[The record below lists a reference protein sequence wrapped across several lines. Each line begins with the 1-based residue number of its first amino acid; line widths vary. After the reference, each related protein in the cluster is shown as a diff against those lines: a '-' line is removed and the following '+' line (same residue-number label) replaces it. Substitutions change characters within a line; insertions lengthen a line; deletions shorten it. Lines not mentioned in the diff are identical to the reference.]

1 MFTSIWLPRGTIF
14 TFKLPEP
21 PEAEIINFLSFGIL
35 EQQMRSECT
44 LVSKRICRNCC
55 MLLAG
60 SSFVDSLRL
69 VTGAPRI
76 DLRAAKE
83 RSWLV
88 PFLEFLRVTL
98 TKFSWLGISLEN
110 VAGKRNQIQ
119 FLYLRIKLMLSLQI
133 EKELQWEFWFWFGFL
148 EESCR
153 PVSRYQA
160 LILTILSRV
169 SSPNLQSF
177 QEETTNAPPSPRII
191 LQ

>member
-1 MFTSIWLPRGTIF
+1 MFTSIWLPRGTIS

-21 PEAEIINFLSFGIL
+21 PEAEIINFLGFGIL

-69 VTGAPRI
+69 VTGASRV

-98 TKFSWLGISLEN
+98 TKFS
-110 VAGKRNQIQ
+110 
-119 FLYLRIKLMLSLQI
+119 
-133 EKELQWEFWFWFGFL
+133 
-148 EESCR
+148 
-153 PVSRYQA
+153 
-160 LILTILSRV
+160 
-169 SSPNLQSF
+169 
-177 QEETTNAPPSPRII
+177 
-191 LQ
+191 